1 MSEPRHNFK
10 QRFEQRFKQSFEH
23 RVKCASKVA
32 LVITCL
38 TLTTSACTNSSTKPK
53 TLPSEATNETMRPI
67 VIASSDFKLP
77 IIDKPNSKLP
87 VTVESADKK
96 TVTITDT
103 SRIIVLND
111 AIAEVVISLGFLKN
125 IIGRDATTTIEALK
139 PIAKVSSGHDVS
151 AESVLSL
158 SPTLVIGDTRSGPP
172 EAIQQLRGAGVSI
185 LLAPEVWKLKEI
197 APRIT
202 LIAKALGVVELGD
215 KLLDETQSKI
225 DQALAQ
231 STKNKINPRVAFIY
245 LRGTA
250 SVFLLGGEGSG
261 ADEMIQAAGG
271 IDVGTDLGLASFT
284 PLTTEAIVKANPDII
299 IVLSLGLKSVGG
311 IDGLLSLP
319 GIAQTPA
326 TKTRA
331 VISIDDDLLFS
342 FGPRTGSLI
351 VRLAQSFDTLMSAI
365 N

>member
-1 MSEPRHNFK
+1 MSEPRRNFK
-10 QRFEQRFKQSFEH
+10 HTTKYALR
-23 RVKCASKVA
+23 VA
-32 LVITCL
+32 LAVVFFAPTI
-38 TLTTSACTNSSTKPK
+38 SACTSSSTNTK
-53 TLPSEATNETMRPI
+53 TPASVASVEKMRPI
-67 VIASSDFKLP
+67 IIASADFELP
-77 IIDKPNSKLP
+77 IIGKPSSKLP
-87 VTVESADKK
+87 VTAESADKK
-96 TVTITDT
+96 TVTIKDT

-111 AIAEVVISLGFLKN
+111 AIAEIVISLGFLKN
-125 IIGRDATTTIEALK
+125 IIGRDATTTLEILK
-139 PIAKVSSGHDVS
+139 PIPKVSSGHDVS
-151 AESVLSL
+151 AESVLAL
-158 SPTLVIGDTRSGPP
+158 NPTLVIGDTRSGPP

-185 LLAPEVWKLKEI
+185 LLAPEVWQLKEI

-202 LIAKALGVVELGD
+202 LIAKALGVDDSGK
-215 KLLDETQSKI
+215 KLLDETQLKI
-225 DQALAQ
+225 DQALSQA
-231 STKNKINPRVAFIY
+231 TAKKINPRVAFLY
-245 LRGTA
+245 VRGTA

-261 ADEMIQAAGG
+261 ADEMIQSAGG

-311 IDGLLSLP
+311 IDGLLALP

-326 TKTRA
+326 AKTRA

-351 VRLAQSFDTLMSAI
+351 VKLAQSFDTLMTAT

>member
-10 QRFEQRFKQSFEH
+10 QSFNH
-23 RVKCASKVA
+23 SLKCVIKIA

-38 TLTTSACTNSSTKPK
+38 TPTISACTNSSTNSNN
-53 TLPSEATNETMRPI
+53 LSSESITETTRPI

-77 IIDKPNSKLP
+77 ITAMPKSKLP

-111 AIAEVVISLGFLKN
+111 AIAEIVISLGFLKN
-125 IIGRDATTTIEALK
+125 IIGRDATTTLEILK

-151 AESVLSL
+151 AESVLAL

-172 EAIQQLRGAGVSI
+172 EAIQQLRGAGLPI
-185 LLAPEVWKLKEI
+185 LLAPEVWQLSEI
-197 APRIT
+197 APRIM
-202 LIAKALGVVELGD
+202 LIAKALGVVESGD
-215 KLLDETQSKI
+215 KLLNETQSKI
-225 DQALAQ
+225 DEALAQ
-231 STKNKINPRVAFIY
+231 ATAKKINPRVAFLY
-245 LRGTA
+245 VRGTA

-261 ADEMIQAAGG
+261 ADEMIAAAGG
-271 IDVGTDLGLASFT
+271 IDVGTSMGLSTFT

-311 IDGLLSLP
+311 IDGLLALP

-351 VRLAQSFDTLMSAI
+351 VSLAQSFDTLMTST

>member
-1 MSEPRHNFK
+1 MSEPRRNFK
-10 QRFEQRFKQSFEH
+10 HTTKYALR
-23 RVKCASKVA
+23 VA
-32 LVITCL
+32 LAVVFFAPTI
-38 TLTTSACTNSSTKPK
+38 SACTSSSTNTK
-53 TLPSEATNETMRPI
+53 TPASVASVEKMRPI
-67 VIASSDFKLP
+67 IIASADFELP
-77 IIDKPNSKLP
+77 IIGKPSSKLP
-87 VTVESADKK
+87 VTAESADKK

-111 AIAEVVISLGFLKN
+111 AIAEIVISLGFLKN
-125 IIGRDATTTIEALK
+125 IIGRDATTTLEILK
-139 PIAKVSSGHDVS
+139 PIPKVSSGHDVS
-151 AESVLSL
+151 AESVLAL
-158 SPTLVIGDTRSGPP
+158 NPTLVIGDTRSGPP

-185 LLAPEVWKLKEI
+185 LLAPEVWQLKEI

-202 LIAKALGVVELGD
+202 LIAKALGVDDSGK
-215 KLLDETQSKI
+215 KLLDKTQLKI
-225 DQALAQ
+225 DQALSQA
-231 STKNKINPRVAFIY
+231 TAKKINPRVAFLY
-245 LRGTA
+245 VRGTA

-261 ADEMIQAAGG
+261 ADEMIQSAGG

-284 PLTTEAIVKANPDII
+284 PLTTAAIVTATPDII

-311 IDGLLSLP
+311 IDGLLALP

-326 TKTRA
+326 AKTRA

-351 VRLAQSFDTLMSAI
+351 VKLAQSFDTLMTAT

>member
-1 MSEPRHNFK
+1 MPGCIHSVK
-10 QRFEQRFKQSFEH
+10 H
-23 RVKCASKVA
+23 RAIHTLRVA
-32 LVITCL
+32 LAVIFFAPTI
-38 TLTTSACTNSSTKPK
+38 SACTSSSTNTK
-53 TLPSEATNETMRPI
+53 TPNSVASAETIRPI
-67 VIASSDFKLP
+67 IIASADFELP
-77 IIDKPNSKLP
+77 IIGKPNSKLP

-96 TVTITDT
+96 SVTITDT

-111 AIAEVVISLGFLKN
+111 AIAEIVISLGFLKN
-125 IIGRDATTTIEALK
+125 IIGRDATTTLEILK

-151 AESVLSL
+151 AESVLAL

-172 EAIQQLRGAGVSI
+172 EAIQQLRGAGLAI
-185 LLAPEVWKLKEI
+185 LLAPEVWQLKEI

-202 LIAKALGVVELGD
+202 LIAKALGVVESGE

-231 STKNKINPRVAFIY
+231 ATAKKINPRVAFLY
-245 LRGTA
+245 VRGTA

-261 ADEMIQAAGG
+261 ADEMIQSAGG

-299 IVLSLGLKSVGG
+299 IVLTLGLKSVGG
-311 IDGLLSLP
+311 IDGLLELP

-326 TKTRA
+326 AKTRS

-351 VRLAQSFDTLMSAI
+351 VRLAQSFDTLTTAT

>member
-1 MSEPRHNFK
+1 MSEPRRNFK
-10 QRFEQRFKQSFEH
+10 HTAKY
-23 RVKCASKVA
+23 ASRVA
-32 LVITCL
+32 LAITFLAL
-38 TLTTSACTNSSTKPK
+38 TISACTNSSTNTK
-53 TLPSEATNETMRPI
+53 TPASVASVEKMRPI
-67 VIASSDFKLP
+67 IIASADFELP
-77 IIDKPNSKLP
+77 IIGKPSSKLP
-87 VTVESADKK
+87 VTAESADKK

-111 AIAEVVISLGFLKN
+111 AIAEIVISLGFLKN
-125 IIGRDATTTIEALK
+125 IIGRDATTTLEILK
-139 PIAKVSSGHDVS
+139 PIPKVSSGHDVS
-151 AESVLSL
+151 AESVLAL
-158 SPTLVIGDTRSGPP
+158 NPTLVIGDTRSGPP

-185 LLAPEVWKLKEI
+185 LLAPEVWQLKEI

-202 LIAKALGVVELGD
+202 LIAKALGVDDSGK
-215 KLLDETQSKI
+215 KLLDETQLKI
-225 DQALAQ
+225 DQALSQA
-231 STKNKINPRVAFIY
+231 TAKKINPRVAFLY
-245 LRGTA
+245 VRGTA

-261 ADEMIQAAGG
+261 ADEMIQSAGG

-311 IDGLLSLP
+311 IDGLLALP

-326 TKTRA
+326 AKTRA

-351 VRLAQSFDTLMSAI
+351 VKLAQSFDTLMTAT

>member
-1 MSEPRHNFK
+1 MSEPRRNFK
-10 QRFEQRFKQSFEH
+10 HTTKYALR
-23 RVKCASKVA
+23 VA
-32 LVITCL
+32 LAVVFFAPTI
-38 TLTTSACTNSSTKPK
+38 SACTSSSTNTK
-53 TLPSEATNETMRPI
+53 TPASVASVEKMRPI
-67 VIASSDFKLP
+67 IIASADFELP
-77 IIDKPNSKLP
+77 IIGKPSSKLP
-87 VTVESADKK
+87 VTAESADKK

-111 AIAEVVISLGFLKN
+111 AIAEIVISLGFLKN
-125 IIGRDATTTIEALK
+125 IIGRDATTTLEILK

-151 AESVLSL
+151 AESVLAL

-172 EAIQQLRGAGVSI
+172 EAIQQLRGAGLAI
-185 LLAPEVWKLKEI
+185 LLAPEVWQLSEI
-197 APRIT
+197 APRIM
-202 LIAKALGVVELGD
+202 LIAKALGVDDSGK

-225 DQALAQ
+225 DQALSQA
-231 STKNKINPRVAFIY
+231 TAKEINPRVAFLY
-245 LRGTA
+245 VRGTA

-261 ADEMIQAAGG
+261 ADEMIQSAGG

-311 IDGLLSLP
+311 IDGLLALP

-351 VRLAQSFDTLMSAI
+351 VKLAQSFDTLMTAT

>member
-1 MSEPRHNFK
+1 MPGCIHSVK
-10 QRFEQRFKQSFEH
+10 H
-23 RVKCASKVA
+23 RAIHTLRVA
-32 LVITCL
+32 LAVIFFAPTI
-38 TLTTSACTNSSTKPK
+38 SACTSSSTNTK
-53 TLPSEATNETMRPI
+53 TPTSVASAETIRPI
-67 VIASSDFKLP
+67 IIASADFELP
-77 IIDKPNSKLP
+77 IIGKPNSKLP

-96 TVTITDT
+96 SVTITDT

-111 AIAEVVISLGFLKN
+111 AIAEIVISLGFLKN
-125 IIGRDATTTIEALK
+125 IIGRDATTTLEILK

-151 AESVLSL
+151 AESVLAL

-172 EAIQQLRGAGVSI
+172 EAIQQLRGAGLAI
-185 LLAPEVWKLKEI
+185 LLAPEVWQLKEI

-202 LIAKALGVVELGD
+202 LIAKALGVVESGE

-231 STKNKINPRVAFIY
+231 ATAKKINPRVAFLY
-245 LRGTA
+245 VRGTA

-261 ADEMIQAAGG
+261 ADEMIQSAGG

-299 IVLSLGLKSVGG
+299 IVLTLGLKSVGG
-311 IDGLLSLP
+311 IDGLLELP
-319 GIAQTPA
+319 GIAKTPA
-326 TKTRA
+326 AKTRS

-351 VRLAQSFDTLMSAI
+351 VRLAQSFDTLTTAT

>member
-1 MSEPRHNFK
+1 MNQVIMSEPRRNFK
-10 QRFEQRFKQSFEH
+10 HTTKYALR
-23 RVKCASKVA
+23 VA
-32 LVITCL
+32 LAVVFFAPTI
-38 TLTTSACTNSSTKPK
+38 SACTSSSTNTK
-53 TLPSEATNETMRPI
+53 TPASVASVEKMRPI
-67 VIASSDFKLP
+67 IIASADFELP
-77 IIDKPNSKLP
+77 IIGKPSSKLP
-87 VTVESADKK
+87 VTAESADKK

-111 AIAEVVISLGFLKN
+111 AIAEIVISLGFLKN
-125 IIGRDATTTIEALK
+125 IIGRDATTTLEILK
-139 PIAKVSSGHDVS
+139 PIPKVSSGHDVS
-151 AESVLSL
+151 AESVLAL
-158 SPTLVIGDTRSGPP
+158 NPTLVIGDTRSGPP

-185 LLAPEVWKLKEI
+185 LLAPEVWQLKEI

-202 LIAKALGVVELGD
+202 LIAKALGVDDSGK
-215 KLLDETQSKI
+215 KLLDETQLKI
-225 DQALAQ
+225 DQALSQA
-231 STKNKINPRVAFIY
+231 TAKKINPRVAFLY
-245 LRGTA
+245 VRGTA

-261 ADEMIQAAGG
+261 ADEMIQSAGG

-311 IDGLLSLP
+311 IDGLLALP

-326 TKTRA
+326 AKTRA

-351 VRLAQSFDTLMSAI
+351 VKLAQSFDTLMTAT